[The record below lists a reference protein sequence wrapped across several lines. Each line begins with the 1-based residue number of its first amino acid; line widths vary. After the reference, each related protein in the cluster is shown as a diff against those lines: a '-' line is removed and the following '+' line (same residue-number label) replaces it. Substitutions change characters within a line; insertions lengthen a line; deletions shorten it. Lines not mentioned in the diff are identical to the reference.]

1 MDDRYDR
8 CMKSYKF
15 QQVDLVPIIFDCS
28 LEITKGTSESPEI
41 HVGFWML
48 FPHEFAPQHWE
59 HAPTR
64 DSSPQMTHIGRSL
77 KVPAVV
83 EIRKGRLGRPSWKFY
98 IGMAPTSTSPV

>member
-1 MDDRYDR
+1 MAMLYNQR
-8 CMKSYKF
+8 
-15 QQVDLVPIIFDCS
+15 VDPIIFDWS

-48 FPHEFAPQHWE
+48 FPHEFAPQPYWE

-77 KVPAVV
+77 KVPAVAV
-83 EIRKGRLGRPSWKFY
+83 AEKVG
-98 IGMAPTSTSPV
+98 